1 MAWES
6 SQDKLAFGMALK
18 EKGKA
23 RDYIDITYTLLEEK
37 PIHGI
42 LSASNLF
49 GGIAFLALLMVPAA
63 VEGDAYVTALVLTV
77 VLAVCAF
84 LSMKEDGRIK

>member
-6 SQDKLAFGMALK
+6 SQDELAFGMALK
-18 EKGKA
+18 EKGKSH
-23 RDYIDITYTLLEEK
+23 DYIDITYTLLEEK

-77 VLAVCAF
+77 VMAVCAY
-84 LSMKEDGRIK
+84 LSIKEDGRIK